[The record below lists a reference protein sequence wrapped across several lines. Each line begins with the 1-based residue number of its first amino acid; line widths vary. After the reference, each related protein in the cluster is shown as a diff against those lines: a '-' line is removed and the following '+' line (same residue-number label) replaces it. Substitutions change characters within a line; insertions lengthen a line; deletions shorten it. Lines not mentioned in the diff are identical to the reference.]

1 MIKIITDAAAD
12 ISKEIAEELGIEI
25 LPFMIVAEGR
35 QIIADEN
42 LDREEFYDIIENSDE
57 VPTTSQMS
65 PSDIEDIY
73 RRVGKDTPILH
84 ITMSGKASGTNNTA
98 NMVASQLNDE
108 GFDIVVY
115 DSTSFSLAFGKGVIE
130 AARMAKSGKSRE
142 EIIDYITEVYTRD
155 TAYFLVDDLTQLK
168 KSGRIKAT
176 TMAISKALDIKPIL
190 TVNDGLVEAFRKI
203 RGLKKALSAL
213 VDFIEERMDNP
224 EENELLILHSR
235 ADDKVEIIEKM
246 IRERVNPKTIEYEK
260 IGPVITT
267 HAGVGVLGVYFKH
280 KKPFKEYENK

>member
-1 MIKIITDAAAD
+1 MVRIITDAASD
-12 ISKEIAEELGIEI
+12 ITKEIAEELNIEI
-25 LPFMIVAEGR
+25 LPFMIATQDR

-42 LDREEFYDIIENSDE
+42 LDLEEFYDIIETSVE

-65 PSDIEDIY
+65 PADIEDIY
-73 RRVGKDTPILH
+73 RRVGKDDQILH
-84 ITMSGKASGTNNTA
+84 ITMSAKASGINNTS

-115 DSTSFSLAFGKGVIE
+115 DSASFSLAFGTAVIE
-130 AARMAKSGKSRE
+130 AARMAKAGKSRE
-142 EIIDYITEVYTRD
+142 DIIDYITSVYTRD

-203 RGLKKALSAL
+203 RGLKKALNVL
-213 VDFIEERMDNP
+213 VDFIEERMDTP

-246 IRERVNPKTIEYEK
+246 IQERVKPKSIEYAK
-260 IGPVITT
+260 IGPVITS

-280 KKPFKEYENK
+280 KKPFTEYENK

>member
-1 MIKIITDAAAD
+1 MVKIITDAAAD
-12 ISKEIAEELGIEI
+12 ISKEVAEELDIKI
-25 LPFMIVAEGR
+25 LPFMIMAEGR

-42 LDREEFYDIIENSDE
+42 LDLEEFYDIIENSPE

-65 PSDIEDIY
+65 PADIEDIY
-73 RRVGKDTPILH
+73 RGAGKDAEILH
-84 ITMSGKASGTNNTA
+84 ITMSARASGINNTS

-115 DSTSFSLAFGKGVIE
+115 DSASFSLAFGKAVIE
-130 AARMAKSGKSRE
+130 AARMAKAGKSRE
-142 EIIDYITEVYTRD
+142 DIIAYITSVYTHD

-203 RGLKKALSAL
+203 RGQKKALAAL

-235 ADDKVEIIEKM
+235 ADDKVEIIEKLVK
-246 IRERVNPKTIEYEK
+246 ERLNPKAIECAK
-260 IGPVITT
+260 VGPVITT

-280 KKPFKEYENK
+280 KKPYTEYENK

>member
-1 MIKIITDAAAD
+1 
-12 ISKEIAEELGIEI
+12 
-25 LPFMIVAEGR
+25 
-35 QIIADEN
+35 
-42 LDREEFYDIIENSDE
+42 
-57 VPTTSQMS
+57 
-65 PSDIEDIY
+65 
-73 RRVGKDTPILH
+73 
-84 ITMSGKASGTNNTA
+84 
-98 NMVASQLNDE
+98 
-108 GFDIVVY
+108 
-115 DSTSFSLAFGKGVIE
+115 
-130 AARMAKSGKSRE
+130 MAKAGKSRA

-246 IRERVNPKTIEYEK
+246 IRERVNPKAIEYEK

>member
-1 MIKIITDAAAD
+1 MVKIITDAAAD

-25 LPFMIVAEGR
+25 LPFMISTEDE
-35 QIIADEN
+35 QIIADKN
-42 LDREEFYDIIENSDE
+42 LDYEEFYDIIEGSDE
-57 VPTTSQMS
+57 VPKTSQLS

-73 RRVGKDTPILH
+73 RRAGKSVEILH
-84 ITMSGKASGTNNTA
+84 ITMSGKASGVNNTA

-115 DSTSFSLAFGKGVIE
+115 DSTSFSLAFGKGVIK
-130 AARMAKSGKSRE
+130 AAKMANAGKSRE

-155 TAYFLVDDLTQLK
+155 TAYFLVDDLTHLRK
-168 KSGRIKAT
+168 GGRIKAT
-176 TMAISKALDIKPIL
+176 TMVISKALDIKPIL
-190 TVNDGLVEAFRKI
+190 AVNDGLVEAFRKI
-203 RGLKKALSAL
+203 RGLKKALSVL
-213 VDFIEERMDNP
+213 VDFIEERMDSP
-224 EENELLILHSR
+224 EDNEVLILSSR

-246 IRERVNPKTIEYEK
+246 IRERVNPKTIEYAK

-267 HAGVGVLGVYFKH
+267 HAGTGVLGVYFKH

>member
-1 MIKIITDAAAD
+1 MVKIITDAAAD

-25 LPFMIVAEGR
+25 LPFMIATQDR

-42 LDREEFYDIIENSDE
+42 LDPEEFYDVIEASAE

-65 PSDIEDIY
+65 PDDIENIY
-73 RRVGKDTPILH
+73 RRVGKESQILH
-84 ITMSGKASGTNNTA
+84 ITMSARASGINNTS
-98 NMVASQLNDE
+98 NMVASQLNEE

-115 DSTSFSLAFGKGVIE
+115 DSTSFSQAFGRAVIN
-130 AARMAKSGKSRE
+130 AAKMAKDGAARE
-142 EIIDYITEVYTRD
+142 EIIDYITSVYTRD

-203 RGLKKALSAL
+203 RGLKKALTTL
-213 VDFIEERMDNP
+213 VDFIEERMDSP
-224 EENELLILHSR
+224 EENEVLILHSR
-235 ADDKVEIIEKM
+235 ADDKVEIVEKL
-246 IRERVNPKTIEYEK
+246 IKERINPKAIEYAK

-280 KKPFKEYENK
+280 KKPYAEYENK

>member
-1 MIKIITDAAAD
+1 MVKIITDAAAD
-12 ISKEIAEELGIEI
+12 ITKEVAEELDIKI
-25 LPFMIVAEGR
+25 LPFMIMAEGR

-42 LDREEFYDIIENSDE
+42 LDLEEFYDIIENSPE

-65 PSDIEDIY
+65 PADIEDIY
-73 RRVGKDTPILH
+73 RGVGKDAEILH
-84 ITMSGKASGTNNTA
+84 ITMSARASGINNTS
-98 NMVASQLNDE
+98 NMVAAQLNDE

-115 DSTSFSLAFGKGVIE
+115 DSTSFSLAFGKAVIE
-130 AARMAKSGKSRE
+130 AARMAKVGKSRE
-142 EIIDYITEVYTRD
+142 DIISYITSVYTRD

-190 TVNDGLVEAFRKI
+190 SVNDGLVEAFRKI
-203 RGLKKALSAL
+203 RGLKKALAAL
-213 VDFIEERMDNP
+213 VDFIEERMDTP

-235 ADDKVEIIEKM
+235 ADDKVEIIEKLVK
-246 IRERVNPKTIEYEK
+246 ERVNPKAIERAK
-260 IGPVITT
+260 VGPVITT

-280 KKPFKEYENK
+280 KKPYTEYENK

>member
-1 MIKIITDAAAD
+1 MVRIITDAAAD
-12 ISKEIAEELGIEI
+12 ITKEIAEELSIEI
-25 LPFMIVAEGR
+25 LPFMIATQDR

-42 LDREEFYDIIENSDE
+42 LDLEEFYDIIETSAE

-65 PSDIEDIY
+65 PADIEDIY
-73 RRVGKDTPILH
+73 RRVGKESQILH
-84 ITMSGKASGTNNTA
+84 ITMSAKASGINNTS

-115 DSTSFSLAFGKGVIE
+115 DSSSFSLAFGTAVIE
-130 AARMAKSGKSRE
+130 AARMAKEGKSRE
-142 EIIDYITEVYTRD
+142 DIIDYITSVYTRD

-190 TVNDGLVEAFRKI
+190 MVNDGLVEAFRKI
-203 RGLKKALSAL
+203 RGLKKAITVL
-213 VDFIEERMDNP
+213 VDFIEERMDAP

-235 ADDKVEIIEKM
+235 ADDKVEIVEKM
-246 IRERVNPKTIEYEK
+246 VRERINPKSIK
-260 IGPVITT
+260 CAKVGPVITT

-280 KKPFKEYENK
+280 KKAYTEYENK